1 MVSIIASIV
10 IAISV
15 LVATLITFTPNVKV
29 IMENDFMRS
38 AKNNAYLYGWEW
50 GQLNYRTGN
59 LDSTKPTVNTDSE
72 FLTKKNANIQQ
83 SLQDKITYDAGTI
96 AKPNLNPLTIE
107 VETPYQSGSNTQP

>member
-50 GQLNYRTGN
+50 GQLNVRTDN
-59 LDSTKPTVNTDSE
+59 LTTVSGSNTVTEDMGY
-72 FLTKKNANIQQ
+72 LTQKNNNTQQ
-83 SLQDKITYDAGTI
+83 SLVDTI
-96 AKPNLNPLTIE
+96 KYTTDPNNPLTIE
-107 VETPYQSGSNTQP
+107 VTAPQ